1 MKTSHLRLRVDPR
14 VICLMRF
21 ARSTMLYEKEQTI
34 AVSTLL
40 SSVLGLLGSQ
50 LVAKINQEINTKN
63 LTEVEHCKVGL
74 EVHFK
79 EAEGR
84 HRSQIAPSSPA
95 SKHMRLVPFLLV
107 DEALQLKKHNGEPLK
122 LSSVNNLT

>member
-1 MKTSHLRLRVDPR
+1 
-14 VICLMRF
+14 
-21 ARSTMLYEKEQTI
+21 MLYEKEQI
-34 AVSTLL
+34 IVVSTLL
-40 SSVLGLLGSQ
+40 SSVLGLLGSP

-63 LTEVEHCKVGL
+63 LTKVKHCKVGL

-79 EAEGR
+79 EVEGR
-84 HRSQIAPSSPA
+84 HRSQIAPSSQA